1 MITGMKYMI
10 NLLRGCLSYH
20 CMGQCQQVRACKITW
35 NLILVI
41 VICRSYYKQHP
52 TQIFSSCLGELAF
65 INPFV
70 LALFYF
76 VCCAC
81 FCHVPKLNK
90 LELSLNWHRR
100 LQPKFLSSGSGGN
113 GRNGFMQYQ
122 GFQLRTKCCN
132 SGRSGVLFRPSHF
145 TLYGKDTTSILS
157 KTKFDL

>member
-1 MITGMKYMI
+1 MISFSRRRSLLITGMKYMI
-10 NLLRGCLSYH
+10 DLLRGCLSYH

-76 VCCAC
+76 VCC
-81 FCHVPKLNK
+81 VL
-90 LELSLNWHRR
+90 
-100 LQPKFLSSGSGGN
+100 FLS
-113 GRNGFMQYQ
+113 
-122 GFQLRTKCCN
+122 C
-132 SGRSGVLFRPSHF
+132 
-145 TLYGKDTTSILS
+145 S
-157 KTKFDL
+157 KAEQTRAFSELAQKAPAKIPIFWKWWKWQEWLHAVSRFPA